1 MSVITELKNKMMKMV
16 DDGQITQ
23 EEYDSVMKKEFR
35 TRREFKTLLE
45 IAKSIVQNV

>member
-23 EEYDSVMKKEFR
+23 EEYDSVMNKEFR
-35 TRREFKTLLE
+35 TQDT
-45 IAKSIVQNV
+45 A

>member
-1 MSVITELKNKMMKMV
+1 MSVIAELKNKMMKMV

-23 EEYDSVMKKEFR
+23 KEYDSVMKKELR

-45 IAKSIVQNV
+45 KAKSIVQNV

>member
-23 EEYDSVMKKEFR
+23 EEYDAVMKKEFR

-45 IAKSIVQNV
+45 KAKRIVQNV